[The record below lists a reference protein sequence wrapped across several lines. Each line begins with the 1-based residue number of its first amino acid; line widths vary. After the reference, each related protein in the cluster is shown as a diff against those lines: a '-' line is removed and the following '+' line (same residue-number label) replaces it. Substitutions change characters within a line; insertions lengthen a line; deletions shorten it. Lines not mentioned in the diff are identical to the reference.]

1 MIQRRAAKRRP
12 RKDPMTPKSTPPSP
26 ARVPTAVGFRQA
38 IAQAETDGIDKTDMT
53 LRVTFRD
60 ESELKRDPSVR
71 IDEISFLGGEMRFL
85 GVKVVSGGITT
96 STLDRG
102 AS

>member
-1 MIQRRAAKRRP
+1 MLRRAAQRCL
-12 RKDPMTPKSTPPSP
+12 RKDLMTPKSMSPSP
-26 ARVPTAVGFRQA
+26 ARVPTATGFRQA
-38 IAQAETDGIDKTDMT
+38 IAQAETDGIDKAAMT

-60 ESELKRDPSVR
+60 ESELKRDRSVGVE
-71 IDEISFLGGEMRFL
+71 EISFAGGEMRFL

-96 STLDRG
+96 SVLDRG